1 MSSVIKSTASKVMW
15 VGKATVF
22 LVGLAVI
29 LALVFGVASRA
40 LGADGDFFKV
50 GKSNLAAS
58 VSKLVKSGAGPALR
72 LEVDSGPPLSVN
84 SSAKVTNLNADKVD
98 GKNAADFLPA
108 SGKAVDS
115 DKLDGLD
122 SSQFLG
128 ANQKAVDSDKLDG
141 LDSSQ
146 FLGANQKAV
155 DSDKLDGLDSA
166 QLAVKTGFASGSGA
180 NPSATT
186 QFLAPPAV
194 VTVGAGQAVHV
205 TSNKAFGSVST
216 GGADS
221 LDLFICHRPQ
231 GSTATPTTFGQ
242 GIFNNRV
249 AQDTRVT
256 MGLSAV
262 MSLPAGSYE
271 VGMCGDADGNANW
284 NNNEFGYTS
293 AMVVTP
299 PIGGAAA
306 SSTTQIQE
314 R

>member
-1 MSSVIKSTASKVMW
+1 VSSVIKSTASKVMG

-22 LVGLAVI
+22 LMGLAVI

-115 DKLDGLD
+115 D
-122 SSQFLG
+122 
-128 ANQKAVDSDKLDG
+128 NLDG

-166 QLAVKTGFASGSGA
+166 QLAVKTGFAAGFGA

-194 VTVGAGQAVHV
+194 VAVGAGQAVQV
-205 TSNKAFGSVST
+205 TSNKAFGSTLS

-221 LDLFICHRPQ
+221 LDLFICHRPE
-231 GSTATPTTFGQ
+231 GSTATPTTFGP

-256 MGLSAV
+256 MGISAV
-262 MSLPAGSYE
+262 ISGLPAGSHQ
-271 VGMCGDADGNANW
+271 VGMCGDADTNANW

-293 AMVVTP
+293 ALVVTP
-299 PIGGAAA
+299 PSGGAAA

>member
-1 MSSVIKSTASKVMW
+1 MRTILSSVVRRKFTVLAVVAAITVATASAALAGTG
-15 VGKATVF
+15 VGGVFNLGVTNTVNAITTLKGVVGGPSLRIDNDSTGTGVTALQL
-22 LVGLAVI
+22 LVEP
-29 LALVFGVASRA
+29 
-40 LGADGDFFKV
+40 
-50 GKSNLAAS
+50 GK
-58 VSKLVKSGAGPALR
+58 
-72 LEVDSGPPLSVN
+72 PPMKVN
-84 SSAKVTNLNADKVD
+84 SGVKVINLNADKVD

-141 LDSSQ
+141 LDS
-146 FLGANQKAV
+146 
-155 DSDKLDGLDSA
+155 A
-166 QLAVKTGFASGSGA
+166 QLAVKTGFAAGFGA

-194 VTVGAGQAVHV
+194 VTVGAGQAVQV
-205 TSNKAFGSVST
+205 TSNKAFGSTLS

-221 LDLFICHRPQ
+221 LDLFICHRPE
-231 GSTATPTTFGQ
+231 GSTATPTTFGP

-249 AQDTRVT
+249 AEDTRVT
-256 MGLSAV
+256 MGISAV
-262 MSLPAGSYE
+262 ISGLPAGSHQ
-271 VGMCGDADGNANW
+271 VGMCGDADTNANW

-293 AMVVTP
+293 ALVVTP
-299 PIGGAAA
+299 PSGGAAA